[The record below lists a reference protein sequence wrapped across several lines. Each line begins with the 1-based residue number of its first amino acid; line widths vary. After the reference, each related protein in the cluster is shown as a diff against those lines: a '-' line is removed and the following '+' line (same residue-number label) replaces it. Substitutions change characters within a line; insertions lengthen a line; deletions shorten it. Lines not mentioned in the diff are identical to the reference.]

1 MIPFLPALLLL
12 LMQGSLDGDALEGRV
27 HQLWLARMT
36 GHSTHLDQAAAEEAI
51 CALLLGAE
59 SKTISFSPCRSESV
73 SQPADQNFSRSAL
86 NYSAAPRDGPQ
97 A

>member
-27 HQLWLARMT
+27 QQLWLARVT
-36 GHSTHLDQAAAEEAI
+36 GHSAHLDQAATEEAI
-51 CALLLGAE
+51 CALLFGSKPQKVGPKPIEAGHRLSSDLVFTKGA
-59 SKTISFSPCRSESV
+59 FNP
-73 SQPADQNFSRSAL
+73 
-86 NYSAAPRDGPQ
+86 SAAPRDGPL

>member
-27 HQLWLARMT
+27 QQLWLARVT
-36 GHSTHLDQAAAEEAI
+36 GHSAHLDQAAAEEAI
-51 CALLLGAE
+51 CALLFGSKPQAPSLKPLAE
-59 SKTISFSPCRSESV
+59 AQSLTSDHKF
-73 SQPADQNFSRSAL
+73 AKGAL
-86 NYSAAPRDGPQ
+86 NLSAAPRDGPL

>member
-12 LMQGSLDGDALEGRV
+12 LMQGSLDGDALDGRV
-27 HQLWLARMT
+27 QQLWLARVT

-51 CALLLGAE
+51 CALLFGSKPQVASHKPTAE
-59 SKTISFSPCRSESV
+59 SQSQV
-73 SQPADQNFSRSAL
+73 SDHKFADGAL
-86 NYSAAPRDGPQ
+86 NLSAAPRDGPQ